1 MNVCLYIRL
10 SSADDDLRY
19 KAESDSVSN
28 QRALLTQ
35 YLNSRP
41 EFVGYE
47 PIEFI
52 DDGFSGTN
60 GNRPAFE
67 RMIRFVHDGGSKLI
81 LFKDLSRFFRDYVE
95 IGEYLERVFPTLGVR
110 LLAVND
116 GYDSNDYKGTT
127 AGMDVVM
134 KCIVYSF

>member
-1 MNVCLYIRL
+1 MTVCFYIRL
-10 SSADDDLRY
+10 SSADDDIRL

-35 YLNSRP
+35 YLASRP
-41 EFVGYE
+41 ELSGYE
-47 PIEFI
+47 PVEFV

-60 GNRPAFE
+60 GDRPAFE
-67 RMIRFVHDGGSKLI
+67 RMIRFVRDGGSKLI
-81 LFKDLSRFFRDYVE
+81 LCKDLSRFFRDYVE

-116 GYDSNDYKGTT
+116 GYDSDDYKGTT
-127 AGMDVVM
+127 AGNTRSR
-134 KCIVYSF
+134 YSPIST